1 MRVVTTVPQHSLR
14 ETSTAAADIEARGF
28 DGLCSLE
35 NRHEPFMPLAV
46 AALATHKVELA
57 TGIALAFVRSPM
69 ALAHVAWDLK
79 EASNGRFVLGLG
91 PQIKAH
97 NEKRYSVPWTAP
109 VPRMRELVTAVR
121 AIWSAWRD
129 GTPLCHAGEHYR
141 FTLMPPNF
149 VPESSTLPLPPI
161 TLAAVGPA
169 MLKLAA
175 EAADGVRLHP
185 FCTRKYFEQ
194 TVAPTIER
202 GLAKI
207 GRARASFEINGGGFV
222 ATGADD
228 ATVAKMLDWVR
239 YRIAFYA
246 STPAY
251 WPVLEAEGLQALGPR
266 LNALT
271 KQGRWD
277 ALAQEIPDRLLEAC
291 TAIGRHD
298 QIASAIDKRFGG
310 LIDTVHASA
319 SSEQPS
325 DMPAEVIAQIQALPA
340 AFKGFHSGA

>member
-1 MRVVTTVPQHSLR
+1 M
-14 ETSTAAADIEARGF
+14 
-28 DGLCSLE
+28 
-35 NRHEPFMPLAV
+35 
-46 AALATHKVELA
+46 
-57 TGIALAFVRSPM
+57 
-69 ALAHVAWDLK
+69 
-79 EASNGRFVLGLG
+79 
-91 PQIKAH
+91 
-97 NEKRYSVPWTAP
+97 
-109 VPRMRELVTAVR
+109 R
-121 AIWSAWRD
+121 AIWTAWRD
-129 GTPLCHAGEHYR
+129 GTALRHEGEHYR

-185 FCTRKYFEQ
+185 FCTRTYFEQ

-228 ATVAKMLDWVR
+228 ATVAKMVDWVR

-298 QIASAIDKRFGG
+298 EIASAIDKRFGG
-310 LIDTVHASA
+310 LVDTVHASA

-325 DMPAEVIAQIQALPA
+325 DMPAEVIAQVQALPA